1 MIVPDELG
9 DREASQGRHFSR
21 TQWLEKIQWRVEK
34 RQRNSQDTGKGE
46 QVEGR
51 LLRGR
56 GCGSSQ
62 AWQSSRSFPRSKK
75 EGPLSNLLQ

>member
-51 LLRGR
+51 LL
-56 GCGSSQ
+56 
-62 AWQSSRSFPRSKK
+62 
-75 EGPLSNLLQ
+75 